1 MRTTAMTRTRAKA
14 LLLALAMAVTM
25 MFSYLGNAA
34 TTRFTDVPDSH
45 WAVKEIT
52 WAVEKG
58 IMNGTSATTF
68 NPGGQTLRGQMTAIL
83 YRYAGSPF
91 MDGTIPYTD
100 VPSSSYYAN
109 ASLWAQRNKI
119 LVSTKLNASK
129 LTPNEAIGRAEFCTM
144 VYNFA
149 KYSGVDVTK
158 TGSVPFTDTASLS
171 SEYQTA
177 IAWAYNNGIVNGTT
191 ATTFNPNGTLTRA
204 AATAMLYRYENMGSD
219 SGNTGSATKPQGSEQ
234 DVTQTGNTPSSVTL
248 SKGANIS
255 ITIPAGKSIP
265 LVDELGGIWTCKQD
279 PNGMEVATIT
289 YDYGL
294 KKQVLLGMSEGTTT
308 MTILSS
314 ADYETVLMT
323 IHLTVKGPSGNTG
336 SSGNSGSSTSGE
348 WSYDSVDFNANM
360 DIRDEIVRLT
370 NEVRKENGVAELPTD
385 SAMMNAAQAAADYYA
400 NGTDGIFRGHSDM
413 EAQCVKYAGITY
425 GFMPNLARIHRTSV
439 SGAGLSYD
447 TVELWKNSQGHFNT
461 MVDVYNDN
469 IGVGVAKDS
478 NGYYWC
484 VQFFG
489 GYNSV

>member
-400 NGTDGIFRGHSDM
+400 NGTDTIWRGHDIEM
-413 EAQCVKYAGITY
+413 EDLCAANAGITY
-425 GFMPNLARIHRTSV
+425 GFLSNLVKIHRTSA
-439 SGAGLSYD
+439 SNLAD
-447 TVELWKNSQGHFNT
+447 TAVAKWENSQGHFNT
-461 MVDVYNDN
+461 MVNAYRDN
-469 IGVGVAKDS
+469 VGVGVALDS

-489 GYNSV
+489 CYNAV